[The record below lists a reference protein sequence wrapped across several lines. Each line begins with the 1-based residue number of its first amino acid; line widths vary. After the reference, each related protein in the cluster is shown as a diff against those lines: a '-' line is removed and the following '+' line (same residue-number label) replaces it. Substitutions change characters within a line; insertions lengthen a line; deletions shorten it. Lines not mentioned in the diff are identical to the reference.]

1 MDFFVKE
8 IYILH
13 NQTLIYAHFFSLVK
27 YISYHVSILGVSDT
41 LMNTMKRAYLIV
53 MLMMLVILKHRL
65 ESRHQRGWWRGAL
78 EKGCATEIAL

>member
-1 MDFFVKE
+1 MSKK

-13 NQTLIYAHFFSLVK
+13 NHTLVYVHFFSLVK
-27 YISYHVSILGVSDT
+27 YISYHVSMLGVSETT

-53 MLMMLVILKHRL
+53 MLMMVVILKHRL
-65 ESRHQRGWWRGAL
+65 EGKHQRGWWRGAL